1 MQATK
6 KTKKTPSFTVSFRLD
21 AGQLAELD
29 KRAAR
34 HKTSIHEEA
43 RNIVTDF
50 LNDTDREQI
59 KDEISATREEIQNLK
74 LRLADAV
81 EALLITAGNYPK
93 DEARDWTTE
102 IIREG

>member
-1 MQATK
+1 MSK
-6 KTKKTPSFTVSFRLD
+6 KTTSFTVSFRLD
-21 AGQLAELD
+21 SGQLAELE

-50 LNDTDREQI
+50 LNDTERDQI
-59 KDEISATREEIQNLK
+59 KDEILGTREDIQSLK

-93 DEARDWTTE
+93 EEARDWTTE